1 MAHLSHRT
9 PEPQDDVVSLQR
21 KLDILSR
28 LVEVGRVMNSTVRL
42 EPLLAYIMR
51 TAEEI
56 TGSEAASIL
65 LVDTNTGD
73 LRFTAATGE
82 VSDELSGMTVP
93 LDGSIAGAIIAE
105 DRALIVSDVT
115 RDPRHYRGVDE
126 EVAFQTR
133 SILGVPMRIKDRLV
147 GVLEVLNKSGGEYD
161 EEDIRNI
168 TILASSAAV
177 AIENAQLIRS
187 LKEAYEELNQV
198 NKLKSDFI
206 SVASHELR
214 TPLGIILG
222 YAAILRDETQPPTR
236 AYADA
241 VFNAAL
247 KMRTLVEGMTHLRYI
262 QLEEGEMHLEPVALR
277 ELMREAYEQAQEFAG
292 TKDQI
297 YLCEEAPP
305 DLFVLADRA
314 KAVLALSNVVDNAV
328 KFTPPGGAVILSARR
343 RNGEA
348 WVTVRDNGYGIPEGE
363 AERIFDPF
371 CQVEDP
377 LTRRYGGLG
386 IGLTITRA
394 VMQQHGG
401 RVWAESP
408 GPGEG
413 SRFTLVF
420 PLAGW
425 PPA

>member
-1 MAHLSHRT
+1 MPHHT
-9 PEPQDDVVSLQR
+9 PEPQNDTVALQR
-21 KLDILSR
+21 ELDILGR
-28 LVEVGRVMNSTVRL
+28 LLEIGRVMNSTTRL
-42 EPLLAYIMR
+42 EPLLDYIMH

-65 LVDTNTGD
+65 LVDPNTGD
-73 LRFTAATGE
+73 LRFTAATGHAR
-82 VSDELSGMTVP
+82 DELIGMVVP
-93 LDGSIAGAIIAE
+93 LKGSIAGTIVAE

-147 GVLEVLNKSGGEYD
+147 GVLEVLNKTEGEYQD
-161 EEDIRNI
+161 EDLLNI
-168 TILASSAAV
+168 AILASSAAV

-187 LKEAYEELNQV
+187 LEEANDALDRLS
-198 NKLKSDFI
+198 KLKSDFI
-206 SVASHELR
+206 AIASHELR
-214 TPLGIILG
+214 TPRGIILG
-222 YAAILRDETQPPTR
+222 YAAGLQEEAQPP
-236 AYADA
+236 ADA
-241 VFNAAL
+241 YTDALFKAAL
-247 KMRTLVEGMTHLRYI
+247 KMRTLVEGMTNLRYI
-262 QLEEGEMHLEPVALR
+262 QLDEGETHLEPVPVG
-277 ELMREAYEQAQEFAG
+277 EIMRAAYDEVLEFAG

-328 KFTPPGGAVILSARR
+328 KFTPSGGAVIVSVEQRSR
-343 RNGEA
+343 EA
-348 WVTVRDNGYGIPEGE
+348 WITVRDNGYGIPEGE
-363 AERIFDPF
+363 AERIFAPF
-371 CQVEDP
+371 YQVEDP

-394 VMQQHGG
+394 VMERHNG

-413 SRFTLVF
+413 ARVTLAF
-420 PLAGW
+420 PLAGGW
-425 PPA
+425 PDA

>member
-1 MAHLSHRT
+1 LPHHT
-9 PEPQDDVVSLQR
+9 PEPQNDTVALQR
-21 KLDILSR
+21 ELDILGR
-28 LVEVGRVMNSTVRL
+28 LLEIGRVMNSTTRL
-42 EPLLAYIMR
+42 EPLLDYIMH

-65 LVDTNTGD
+65 LVDPNTGD
-73 LRFTAATGE
+73 LRFTAATGHAR
-82 VSDELSGMTVP
+82 DELIGMVVP
-93 LDGSIAGAIIAE
+93 LKGSIAGTIVAE

-206 SVASHELR
+206 AIASHELR

-222 YAAILRDETQPPTR
+222 YAAVLQEEAQPP
-236 AYADA
+236 ADA
-241 VFNAAL
+241 YTDALFKAAL
-247 KMRTLVEGMTHLRYI
+247 KMRTLVEGMTNLRYI

-348 WVTVRDNGYGIPEGE
+348 WVTVRDNGYGIP
-363 AERIFDPF
+363 ADQLERIFAPF
-371 CQVEDP
+371 YQVEDP

-394 VMQQHGG
+394 VMERHNG

>member
-1 MAHLSHRT
+1 MPHHT
-9 PEPQDDVVSLQR
+9 PEPQNDTVALQR
-21 KLDILSR
+21 ELDILGR
-28 LVEVGRVMNSTVRL
+28 LLEIGRVMNSTTRL
-42 EPLLAYIMR
+42 EPLLDYIMH

-65 LVDTNTGD
+65 LVDPNTGD
-73 LRFTAATGE
+73 LRFTAATGHAR
-82 VSDELSGMTVP
+82 DELIGMVVP
-93 LDGSIAGAIIAE
+93 LKGSIAGTIVAE

-222 YAAILRDETQPPTR
+222 YAAILRDETQPP
-236 AYADA
+236 ADA
-241 VFNAAL
+241 YTDALFKAAL

-348 WVTVRDNGYGIPEGE
+348 WVTVRDNGYGIP
-363 AERIFDPF
+363 ADQLERIFAPF
-371 CQVEDP
+371 YQVEDP

-394 VMQQHGG
+394 VMERHNG

-413 SRFTLVF
+413 ARITLAF
-420 PLAGW
+420 PLASSG
-425 PPA
+425 PDA

>member
-1 MAHLSHRT
+1 
-9 PEPQDDVVSLQR
+9 
-21 KLDILSR
+21 
-28 LVEVGRVMNSTVRL
+28 
-42 EPLLAYIMR
+42 
-51 TAEEI
+51 
-56 TGSEAASIL
+56 
-65 LVDTNTGD
+65 
-73 LRFTAATGE
+73 
-82 VSDELSGMTVP
+82 
-93 LDGSIAGAIIAE
+93 
-105 DRALIVSDVT
+105 
-115 RDPRHYRGVDE
+115 
-126 EVAFQTR
+126 
-133 SILGVPMRIKDRLV
+133 
-147 GVLEVLNKSGGEYD
+147 
-161 EEDIRNI
+161 
-168 TILASSAAV
+168 
-177 AIENAQLIRS
+177 
-187 LKEAYEELNQV
+187 
-198 NKLKSDFI
+198 
-206 SVASHELR
+206 
-214 TPLGIILG
+214 
-222 YAAILRDETQPPTR
+222 
-236 AYADA
+236 
-241 VFNAAL
+241 
-247 KMRTLVEGMTHLRYI
+247 THLRYI

-348 WVTVRDNGYGIPEGE
+348 WVTVRDNGYGIP
-363 AERIFDPF
+363 ADQLERIFAPF